1 MCPVTIIWCQKF
13 LKVTL
18 SNLSQL
24 FFLKIFRQTLFLE
37 VDSRLLA
44 PIINHPLASINTD
57 VHSIDTDGKSL
68 KLQIQRI
75 APQSLHV
82 APTFH
87 VF

>member
-44 PIINHPLASINTD
+44 HIINHPLASINTD
-57 VHSIDTDGKSL
+57 AHSIDTDGKSL
-68 KLQIQRI
+68 KLQI
-75 APQSLHV
+75 
-82 APTFH
+82 
-87 VF
+87 